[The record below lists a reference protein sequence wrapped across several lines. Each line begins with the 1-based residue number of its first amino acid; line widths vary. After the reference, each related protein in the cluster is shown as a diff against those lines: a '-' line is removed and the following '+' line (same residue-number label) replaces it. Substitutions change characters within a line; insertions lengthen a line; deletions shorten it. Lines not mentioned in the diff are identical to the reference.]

1 MLQKSE
7 IKNQTTVPNL
17 MTVRQFAE
25 NFPAFSTGAIRN
37 YIFYE
42 ELNGLQANKV
52 IKRVGKKIL
61 IDVERFFLWVESQNQ
76 GGAKC

>member
-1 MLQKSE
+1 MLQKTE
-7 IKNQTTVPNL
+7 IKNQITVPNL

-37 YIFYE
+37 YIFFE
-42 ELNGLQANKV
+42 ESNGLQVNKV

-61 IDVERFFLWVESQNQ
+61 IDVERFFQWIDNQNK
-76 GGAKC
+76 GA